1 MNIVNLFKPA
11 RFFYLAS
18 ADAKNA
24 VRDPV
29 LLYVIILSVLPVL
42 ILTFWRQQI
51 ETAVGMPGVT
61 TLALPTILTISAFMV
76 GWIPGFLI
84 LEERDDGPL
93 LAIEVT
99 PMGKR
104 GFEIYRLV
112 LTLVLSALITL
123 FAIELLSPAMGWAMR
138 FFYAFVIGM
147 EAVSVALII
156 PTFSSN
162 KVAGLAVA
170 KFTNMF
176 SLFPALALLP
186 SPWRYLGA
194 VFPTYW
200 VGESF
205 QFTPVQYLSLPV
217 ILTIALALH
226 IGVVLL
232 LYWLFVRRVG

>member
-1 MNIVNLFKPA
+1 MNMLDLFRPT
-11 RFFYLAS
+11 RFFNLAG

-29 LLYVIILSVLPVL
+29 LLYVIILSVLPSL
-42 ILTFWRQQI
+42 IIFFWRRQI
-51 ETAVGMPGVT
+51 ETALGMPGVT
-61 TLALPTILTISAFMV
+61 ALALPTILTISAFMV

-104 GFEIYRLV
+104 GFELYRLV
-112 LTLVLSALITL
+112 LTWVLSALITL
-123 FAIELLSPAMGWAMR
+123 FSIELLAPSMGWGMR
-138 FFYAFVIGM
+138 FFYAFVIGL
-147 EAVSVALII
+147 EAVSVALVI

-162 KVAGLAVA
+162 KVAGLAMA

-176 SLFPALALLP
+176 ALFPALALFP

-200 VGESF
+200 IGESF
-205 QFTPVQYLSLPV
+205 QFTPFQYLSLPL
-217 ILTIALALH
+217 ILMIALALH
-226 IGVVLL
+226 IALVLL
-232 LYWLFVRRVG
+232 LYGLFVRRVG

>member
-1 MNIVNLFKPA
+1 MNMLDLLKPA
-11 RFFYLAS
+11 RFFDLVS

-29 LLYVIILSVLPVL
+29 LFFVIILSILPVL
-42 ILTFWRQQI
+42 ILFFWGRQI
-51 ETAVGMPGVT
+51 EGMVGIPGVT
-61 TLALPTILTISAFMV
+61 RLALPTILTISAFMV

-93 LAIEVT
+93 MAIEVT
-99 PMGKR
+99 PLGKR

-112 LTLVLSALITL
+112 LAWVLSALITL
-123 FAIELLSPAMGWAMR
+123 FAIALLSPSMGWAMR

-170 KFTNMF
+170 KFINMF
-176 SLFPALALLP
+176 ALFPALALIP
-186 SPWRYLGA
+186 SPWRYLGGI
-194 VFPTYW
+194 FPTYW
-200 VGESF
+200 IGESF
-205 QFTPVQYLSLPV
+205 QFTPFQYLSLPL
-217 ILTIALALH
+217 ILVIALALH
-226 IGVVLL
+226 TGVVLL
-232 LYWLFVRRVG
+232 LYGLFVRRVG